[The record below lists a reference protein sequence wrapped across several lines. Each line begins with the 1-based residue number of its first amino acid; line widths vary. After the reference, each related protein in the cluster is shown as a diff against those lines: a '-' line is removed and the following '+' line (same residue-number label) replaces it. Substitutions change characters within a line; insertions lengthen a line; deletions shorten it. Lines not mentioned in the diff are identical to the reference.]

1 MELLGIR
8 PDFMSSTTTSGM
20 YDESSEPVPHIDG
33 TGPPP
38 GEAAAIAHHGY
49 LRARSAV
56 AEILR
61 TAATGAK
68 GRRQTIPRAA
78 AKQAGMKVGT
88 ADGT

>member
-1 MELLGIR
+1 MTKVLSQFRI
-8 PDFMSSTTTSGM
+8 ST
-20 YDESSEPVPHIDG
+20 ERV
-33 TGPPP
+33 PPP

-49 LRARSAV
+49 LGTRSAV

-78 AKQAGMKVGT
+78 AKQAGMKVRT

>member
-38 GEAAAIAHHGY
+38 GEAAAIALVDISGHAQPWPKSCGPQ
-49 LRARSAV
+49 RPARRGDDK
-56 AEILR
+56 EF
-61 TAATGAK
+61 
-68 GRRQTIPRAA
+68 PRAA
-78 AKQAGMKVGT
+78 AERAGMKVRT